1 MNSLV
6 KLFLFLVAGIVSWR
20 CRKGLHKAVRL
31 NSGMASGL
39 SPLAL
44 FNLFLIYSLMVLGL
58 RWWANGY
65 PEQSFPLRC

>member
-1 MNSLV
+1 
-6 KLFLFLVAGIVSWR
+6 
-20 CRKGLHKAVRL
+20 LHKAVRL